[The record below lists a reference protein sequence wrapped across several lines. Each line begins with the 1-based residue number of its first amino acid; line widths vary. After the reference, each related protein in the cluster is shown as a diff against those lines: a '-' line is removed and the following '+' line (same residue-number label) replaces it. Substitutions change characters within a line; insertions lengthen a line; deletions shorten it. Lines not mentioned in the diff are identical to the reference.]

1 MKQGRRK
8 RAKAAAE
15 AETMGI
21 PPWFKPDYME
31 AFFCFM
37 LHRLGGSQSI
47 AVENL
52 DKFPEDAKV
61 VWDYDEDLKTITA
74 SYTDGKGDD
83 GEPKIILPTGAEQL
97 AISSKKVE
105 AA

>member
-1 MKQGRRK
+1 MKEGRRK
-8 RAKAAAE
+8 RAKAATE
-15 AETMGI
+15 AEVMGI

-37 LHRLGGSQSI
+37 LHQVGGSQSLS
-47 AVENL
+47 VESL
-52 DKFPEDAKV
+52 DSFPEAAKV
-61 VWDYDEDLKTITA
+61 VWDYDEEKKIITA

-83 GEPKIILPTGAEQL
+83 GEPKIILPSGAEQL
-97 AISSKKVE
+97 AISSKKVV

>member
-37 LHRLGGSQSI
+37 LHQVGGSQSLS
-47 AVENL
+47 VDSL
-52 DKFPEDAKV
+52 DSFPEAAKV
-61 VWDYDEDLKTITA
+61 VWEYDEDKKIITA

-83 GEPKIILPTGAEQL
+83 GEPKIILPSGAEQL
-97 AISSKKVE
+97 AISKKV
-105 AA
+105 AAA